1 MEEKNQ
7 NNLMN
12 SELLIEHMLELQSLI
27 KLLVEKGV
35 ITREEMVNQK
45 TQLREVL
52 KQRLDEYFKEKNE
65 GDGENE
71 AE

>member
-65 GDGENE
+65 GDGGTE